1 MKRTISPMLV
11 SGVVAAALLVGAAAG
26 ARPRHAADPETDS
39 LVVRAREG
47 TALFFDI
54 ASDGRSIVIDLLGQ
68 LWEVPVA
75 GGAAR
80 AITTPAEG
88 ADDRQPAISPDGG
101 WIAARSD
108 RPGGRGIWLIA
119 RSGGAR
125 RALTDS
131 AMILGGDVGAPV
143 WSPDGMR
150 LALYERGRIV
160 LLDVPTAARRPLVTR
175 GLEDETLDEPAWSP
189 DGRRLLVSGP
199 WRGGTARAL
208 LDGPAGA
215 RIWEVDVAT
224 GATRPLTAEGV
235 AARAPAWSPDGR
247 QFAYFASAA
256 SGGFRLFVQA
266 IDGGART
273 IATDP
278 GIEPRRVGWSPDG
291 QTLYFVA
298 RGRLRRVAA
307 EGGASEEVPFEAEL
321 RAPRPRYERRAIRFP
336 DPREIF
342 AARGFTGLAL
352 APDGR
357 RFALLVPGTLWL
369 VDRAGRA
376 RAAARV
382 PLSASGITWSPDG
395 RRVAWSAGPRE
406 AEDLWVTDV
415 SSGESRRVTG
425 LPGSEGRAAWSPD
438 GAWIAFTHWPRPES
452 TGDSEADDATHVR
465 VVAADARAGAS
476 PDSPRDLG
484 AIPWSEVAAF
494 ASSLQ
499 WTPHGDT
506 ILVYGMDGWPV
517 ASRACA
523 TAELVTLD
531 GRHVPVRDFPCRP
544 SHIALSADGALLA
557 IEDGV
562 LTHRPRTEEGWGEP
576 DWRGARA
583 ALYPTPAADG
593 SILFVSGDG
602 IRLRAPGGGERRIG
616 WPLRLRAPAT
626 PALLL
631 RNVRLAPLD
640 EPGPGAAARAGVS
653 PRDVLIADGRIL
665 RIAPAG
671 TLRPPF
677 ARVLDAEGRWALP
690 GLIDAH
696 THFLDGGLA
705 VPRAALFHGVT
716 TVREM
721 WHPLGEAAAYR
732 DAVSAGVAAGSRI
745 VVSGPPVYPFPTG
758 LPVTSD
764 FLWIPVDSVTTD
776 RGLTLLEAFGA
787 GHVKM
792 RYVQSWS
799 GGAGFVRAA
808 HARGLAVGGHCA
820 HALPVLLAGID
831 THEHLDGQ
839 CGEFEFGV
847 RDDLVQLYRAAGVTV
862 VPVIDLHFEAARTAR
877 DTTRLHAPGVAPFM
891 TPGLRMGLL
900 REPEPAAMARLAARG
915 ARARYAARAMHTAG
929 VRIAAGADASM
940 FPGGMHGELEAL
952 VEAGLSPAAA
962 LRAATRDAAV
972 VLGVDR
978 DTGRLER
985 GFRAD
990 ILIVDGDPLADIR
1003 NTRRIWAVIQDGRP
1017 IDRDVLRVAA
1027 EAGPR

>member
-1 MKRTISPMLV
+1 
-11 SGVVAAALLVGAAAG
+11 VV
-26 ARPRHAADPETDS
+26 
-39 LVVRAREG
+39 
-47 TALFFDI
+47 
-54 ASDGRSIVIDLLGQ
+54 
-68 LWEVPVA
+68 
-75 GGAAR
+75 
-80 AITTPAEG
+80 
-88 ADDRQPAISPDGG
+88 
-101 WIAARSD
+101 
-108 RPGGRGIWLIA
+108 
-119 RSGGAR
+119 
-125 RALTDS
+125 
-131 AMILGGDVGAPV
+131 
-143 WSPDGMR
+143 
-150 LALYERGRIV
+150 
-160 LLDVPTAARRPLVTR
+160 LDVATAARDPLRTV
-175 GLEDETLDEPAWSP
+175 GLANEALDEPAWSP

-199 WRGGTARAL
+199 WRGGSARAL
-208 LDGPAGA
+208 LDGPPGA
-215 RIWEVDVAT
+215 RILEVDVAT

-266 IDGGART
+266 IDGGARA

-278 GIEPRRVGWSPDG
+278 GIEPRRVRWSPDG
-291 QTLYFVA
+291 RMLYFVA
-298 RGRLRRVAA
+298 RGRLRRVSA
-307 EGGASEEVPFEAEL
+307 EGGASVGVPFDAEL
-321 RAPRPRYERRAIRFP
+321 RVPRPSRARRAIRFP
-336 DPREIF
+336 DPRESF
-342 AARGFTGLAL
+342 AARGFTGLTL

-357 RFALLVPGTLWL
+357 RFALLVPGTLWV

-376 RAAARV
+376 RAATRV
-382 PLSASGITWSPDG
+382 PPSASGLAWSPDG
-395 RRVAWSAGPRE
+395 RRVVWSAGPRE

-415 SSGESRRVTG
+415 ATGESRRVTG

-438 GAWIAFTHWPRPES
+438 GAWIAFAHWPRPES
-452 TGDSEADDATHVR
+452 AGGSEADDATYVR
-465 VVAADARAGAS
+465 LVAADARASAS
-476 PDSPRDLG
+476 PDSTRNLG
-484 AIPWSEVAAF
+484 ALPWSELAAF

-499 WTPHGDT
+499 WTPDGDT
-506 ILVYGMDGWPV
+506 ILAYGMDGWPV

-523 TAELVTLD
+523 AAELVTID
-531 GRHVPVRDFPCRP
+531 ARHVPVRDFPCRP
-544 SHIALSADGALLA
+544 SHIALGPDGALLA

-583 ALYPTPAADG
+583 ALYPTAASDG

-602 IRLRAPGGGERRIG
+602 IRLRAPGGRERRIG
-616 WPLRLRAPAT
+616 KPLRLRAPAS
-626 PALLL
+626 PPLLL
-631 RNVRLAPLD
+631 RNVRIAPLD
-640 EPGPGAAARAGVS
+640 EPGAGAAARADVP
-653 PRDVLIADGRIL
+653 PRDVLIANGRIL

-696 THFLDGGLA
+696 THFLEGGLA

-721 WHPLGEAAAYR
+721 WHPLAEAAAYR
-732 DAVSAGVAAGSRI
+732 DAVAAGAVAGARI

-758 LPVTSD
+758 VPFTSD
-764 FLWIPVDSVTTD
+764 FLWIPVDSATTD
-776 RGLTLLEAFGA
+776 RGLTLLDAFGA

-799 GGAGFVRAA
+799 GGAAFVRAA

-820 HALPVLLAGID
+820 HALPVVLAGID

-839 CGEFEFGV
+839 CGELEFGV
-847 RDDLVQLYRAAGVTV
+847 RDDLVQIYRAAGVTV

-877 DTTRLHAPGVAPFM
+877 DTTRLHAAGVAPFM

-915 ARARYAARAMHTAG
+915 ARARYATRAMHTAG

-940 FPGGMHGELEAL
+940 FPGGIHRELEAL
-952 VEAGLSPAAA
+952 VEAGLSPAAV
-962 LRAATRDAAV
+962 LRAATRDAAA

-978 DTGRLER
+978 DIGRLER

-1003 NTRRIWAVIQDGRP
+1003 ATRRIWAVVQDGRP
-1017 IDRDVLRVAA
+1017 IDRDALRVAV